1 MAAYRGRLSSYRDL
15 VGQRI
20 PLLTQLNK
28 KNWAA
33 QQEANMAMFEALIGN
48 LTEARSA
55 ALEASRMSTEWD
67 VQGIAAVALA
77 IAGDADGAQ
86 KLAVEMNQRFPEGTS
101 VRFYYQPAIEAAL
114 ALKRGNARKAL
125 ERLDGTSSYDF
136 LINTGMIAAYLRG
149 LAHLAANQSGEAAAD
164 FQKILDN
171 PTCAFTSSIA
181 LAHLGLGR
189 AYALQRDM
197 AKALKSYQDFMALWK
212 DADPDIPILKQAK
225 EEYAKLQEGNLP

>member
-1 MAAYRGRLSSYRDL
+1 
-15 VGQRI
+15 
-20 PLLTQLNK
+20 
-28 KNWAA
+28 
-33 QQEANMAMFEALIGN
+33 
-48 LTEARSA
+48 
-55 ALEASRMSTEWD
+55 MSTEWD